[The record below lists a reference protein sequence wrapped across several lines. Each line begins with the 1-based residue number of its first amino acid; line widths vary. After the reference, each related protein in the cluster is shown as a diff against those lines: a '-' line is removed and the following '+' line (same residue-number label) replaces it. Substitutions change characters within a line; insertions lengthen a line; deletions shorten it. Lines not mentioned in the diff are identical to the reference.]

1 MSDAT
6 ITSLVPRATPIAAP
20 RDCGVA
26 RIIELP
32 AARPTGRLIDP
43 SAVPSAPRTRAWR
56 PFRRLDGDDAGPLAR
71 ALLAMGAGLA

>member
-6 ITSLVPRATPIAAP
+6 ITSLVPRATAIAAP

-32 AARPTGRLIDP
+32 APRPTGRLIDP
-43 SAVPSAPRTRAWR
+43 SVGTPMPRTRAER
-56 PFRRLDGDDAGPLAR
+56 PFRRHDDDAGPLAR
-71 ALLAMGAGLA
+71 ALLAMGAGPA

>member
-43 SAVPSAPRTRAWR
+43 SAPRTRAER

-71 ALLAMGAGLA
+71 ALLAMGAGPA